1 MIVRLLCL
9 WRQEIVYKYEQEVTE
24 VIIGEY
30 LPSRWEYE
38 NTVKIFWDK
47 IIFVNWCKI
56 KQMRITYTIHKH

>member
-30 LPSRWEYE
+30 LPSR
-38 NTVKIFWDK
+38 
-47 IIFVNWCKI
+47 
-56 KQMRITYTIHKH
+56 